1 MRAWVPSLFTS
12 LNLVFGMLSIFS
24 TFEGRYNSAAIFI
37 ILALVA
43 DGLDGRV
50 ARAMGVSSDFGKELD
65 SLCDLGSFGVAPGIL
80 IYELALRD
88 LGIIGQL
95 AAVVFAVCGALRLA
109 RFNISTDVVHG
120 YFMGM
125 PIPSGGCIVATFALS
140 GLVLPPVVTAIGT
153 VLYGYLMISTVRYPD
168 FKGKGNPIAP
178 PAAVVGIIVGL
189 LPLFFAPSMQLI
201 PFLLFF
207 LYTMVGLVNAVYRLF
222 VPYQS

>member
-12 LNLVFGMLSIFS
+12 SNLMFGMLSIMA
-24 TFEGRYNSAAIFI
+24 TFNGDYNLAAVYI

-65 SLCDLGSFGVAPGIL
+65 SLCDVCSFGMAPGIL
-80 IYELALRD
+80 IYELALKD
-88 LGIIGQL
+88 LGMPGQA

-109 RFNISTDVVHG
+109 RFNINTTTVSG

-125 PIPSGGCIVATFALS
+125 PIPAGGSVVATFVLS
-140 GLVLPPVVTAIGT
+140 GLAVPATVTAVGT
-153 VLYGYLMISTVRYPD
+153 VLFGYLMISTIRYPD

-178 PAAVVGIIVGL
+178 SAAVVGVILGL
-189 LPLFFAPSMQLI
+189 APAFISPSWQLI
-201 PFLLFF
+201 PFLAFF
-207 LYTMVGLVNAVYRLF
+207 LYTMVGLANAVYRLF
-222 VPYQS
+222 VPYPA

>member
-24 TFEGRYNSAAIFI
+24 TFEGHYNSAAIFI

-88 LGIIGQL
+88 LGLVGQL
-95 AAVVFAVCGALRLA
+95 AAIAFAVCGALRLA
-109 RFNISTDVVHG
+109 RFNISTDVVKG

-168 FKGKGNPIAP
+168 FKGKGNPIAR
-178 PAAVVGIIVGL
+178 PAAVVGIVVGL

-207 LYTMVGLVNAVYRLF
+207 LYTMVGLVNAAYRLF

>member
-168 FKGKGNPIAP
+168 FKGKGNPIAM
-178 PAAVVGIIVGL
+178 PAAVVGIVVGL

>member
-88 LGIIGQL
+88 LGIVGQL
-95 AAVVFAVCGALRLA
+95 AAIAFAVCGALRLA
-109 RFNISTDVVHG
+109 RFNISTDVVKG

-140 GLVLPPVVTAIGT
+140 GLVLPPIVTAIGT

-168 FKGKGNPIAP
+168 FKGKGNPIAM
-178 PAAVVGIIVGL
+178 PAAVVGIVVGL

-207 LYTMVGLVNAVYRLF
+207 LYTMVGLVNAAYRLF

>member
-88 LGIIGQL
+88 LGIAGQL
-95 AAVVFAVCGALRLA
+95 AAIAFAVCGALRLA
-109 RFNISTDVVHG
+109 RFNISTDVVKG

-140 GLVLPPVVTAIGT
+140 GLVLPPIVTAVGT

-178 PAAVVGIIVGL
+178 LAAVVGVVVGL

-207 LYTMVGLVNAVYRLF
+207 LYTMVGLVNAAYRLF